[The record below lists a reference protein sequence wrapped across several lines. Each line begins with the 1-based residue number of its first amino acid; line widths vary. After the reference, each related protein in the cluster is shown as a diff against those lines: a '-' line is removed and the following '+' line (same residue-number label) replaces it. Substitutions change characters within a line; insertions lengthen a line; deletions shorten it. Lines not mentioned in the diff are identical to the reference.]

1 MNYFGQDLT
10 TLHDDL
16 VNKKITVTDLVK
28 ATFDNIDATDPE
40 VNAFLNLNR
49 EAALAKAAE
58 LDEKGIDADNVLS
71 GIPLA
76 IKDNIVTKGLTTTAA
91 SKMLEN
97 FVPVYDATVMQRLNA
112 KDVINVGKTNMD
124 EFAMGG
130 STENSAFKITKNAW
144 DHEVVP
150 GGSSGGSAAAVAA
163 GEVVA
168 ALGSDTGGSIR
179 QPASFNGIVGMKPTY
194 GRISRWGLIA
204 FGSSLDEIG
213 PMTRTVKD
221 NAILLSAIAGH
232 DERDLTTS
240 TKDVPDFA
248 AELNDQTSVKG
259 MKIGLPK
266 EFLGEGVDQDVKDAI
281 LAAADKYRE
290 LGATVDEVSLPHNKY
305 GVAAYYI
312 IASSEASSN
321 LQRFDGI
328 RYGHRAQDV
337 KNLEDVYVKS
347 RTEGFGDEVKR
358 RIMLGTFSLS
368 AGFYD
373 AYFKKAAQVRTLII
387 NDFKAVLKDHDFIMG
402 PVAPT
407 PAYKIGEEVSD
418 PMTMYMNDILTI
430 PVNLAGLPGMSIPA
444 GFSNGLPVGMQL
456 IGRPF
461 DESTLYKAGY
471 VFEQATDFHNQT
483 PNQGGQ
489 N

>member
-407 PAYKIGEEVSD
+407 PAYKIGEDISD

>member
-168 ALGSDTGGSIR
+168 TLGSDTGVDS
-179 QPASFNGIVGMKPTY
+179 PT
-194 GRISRWGLIA
+194 
-204 FGSSLDEIG
+204 
-213 PMTRTVKD
+213 
-221 NAILLSAIAGH
+221 
-232 DERDLTTS
+232 
-240 TKDVPDFA
+240 
-248 AELNDQTSVKG
+248 
-259 MKIGLPK
+259 
-266 EFLGEGVDQDVKDAI
+266 
-281 LAAADKYRE
+281 
-290 LGATVDEVSLPHNKY
+290 
-305 GVAAYYI
+305 
-312 IASSEASSN
+312 
-321 LQRFDGI
+321 RFI
-328 RYGHRAQDV
+328 
-337 KNLEDVYVKS
+337 
-347 RTEGFGDEVKR
+347 
-358 RIMLGTFSLS
+358 
-368 AGFYD
+368 
-373 AYFKKAAQVRTLII
+373 
-387 NDFKAVLKDHDFIMG
+387 
-402 PVAPT
+402 
-407 PAYKIGEEVSD
+407 
-418 PMTMYMNDILTI
+418 
-430 PVNLAGLPGMSIPA
+430 
-444 GFSNGLPVGMQL
+444 
-456 IGRPF
+456 
-461 DESTLYKAGY
+461 
-471 VFEQATDFHNQT
+471 
-483 PNQGGQ
+483 
-489 N
+489 